1 MNAVLLQCT
10 SKHSE
15 MMPLKRGA
23 ALPSSEDAGGG
34 WYLCTDRTSKT
45 RKRAPTLSDSACEIR
60 PVGRSKTQFISTAQR
75 SVSVSVGQTMRS
87 FSSCNKN
94 NFAFLHCS
102 ENIDIKNEIE
112 WVLLDERRR
121 NTSFSTM
128 WRTLSSGTQR
138 RCLSFAQAG
147 SRWGRSHQFIFEFDR
162 LVKRANEM
170 RRLH

>member
-23 ALPSSEDAGGG
+23 ALPSSEAAGGG

-102 ENIDIKNEIE
+102 ENIDIKMKSNGYSWKKDAGIPLSLQCGEHCQA
-112 WVLLDERRR
+112 ERKDAVSLSLKRAPGGDAL
-121 NTSFSTM
+121 TSSFSNSID
-128 WRTLSSGTQR
+128 L
-138 RCLSFAQAG
+138 
-147 SRWGRSHQFIFEFDR
+147 
-162 LVKRANEM
+162 
-170 RRLH
+170 